1 VSQAATRLLEPLRAQ
16 TGAMVERLAELVTCE
31 SPSSEPA
38 ALSRCA
44 EVLAGI
50 AREVTD
56 KPVTLDNQG
65 QAPVLHIGERDAPVV
80 LLGHLDT
87 VHPLGTLG
95 EFPFERRDGRIS
107 GPGVLDMKAGLVQA
121 LYAMSLADTGQVCL
135 VVTADE
141 EVGSPA
147 SRPLIERLARN
158 ARAVL
163 VLEASSS
170 GRLKTAR
177 KGVSTYRL
185 HFAGRSAHAGLEPQ
199 RGANACVA
207 MAGAVLDAAGLA
219 NHAMATTVT
228 PTVASAGIT
237 ANTVPDRA
245 SLTIDVRAVT
255 TAEQQRV
262 DEGFRRL
269 TSRVDG
275 VQIEV
280 AGGINRPPLQ
290 AVASGQLFTVAQRA
304 CRELGLASVGEEHVG
319 GGSDGNF
326 AAAVGAQ
333 VLDGLGAVGE
343 GPHTRTE
350 WISETSLAERAA
362 LLARLVELLTSN

>member
-1 VSQAATRLLEPLRAQ
+1 
-16 TGAMVERLAELVTCE
+16 MVDSLAELVTCE
-31 SPSSEPA
+31 SPSSDPA

-44 EVLAGI
+44 EILAGI
-50 AREVTD
+50 AGEVTGR
-56 KPVTLDNQG
+56 PVTLDDQG
-65 QAPVLHIGERDAPVV
+65 QSPVLHIGERSAPIV

-87 VHPLGTLG
+87 VHPLGTLK
-95 EFPFERRDGRIS
+95 EFPFERRDGRIW

-121 LYAMSLADTGQVCL
+121 LFAMSLADTDQVCL

-141 EVGSPA
+141 EVGSPS

-177 KGVSTYRL
+177 KGVSSYQL
-185 HFAGRSAHAGLEPQ
+185 HFSGRSAHAGLEPQ

-207 MAGAVLDAAGLA
+207 MAGAVLDAASLA
-219 NHAMATTVT
+219 NQATATTVT

-255 TAEQQRV
+255 TAEQQRI
-262 DEGFRRL
+262 DEALRRL
-269 TSRVDG
+269 PARVDG
-275 VQIEV
+275 VLVEV

-290 AVASGQLFTVAQRA
+290 AVASAQLFTVALRA

-343 GPHTRTE
+343 GPHTQTE
-350 WISETSLAERAA
+350 WISETALAERAA
-362 LLARLVELLTSN
+362 LLARLAELLTSN